1 MEITMIGSYLFS
13 NFTKHF
19 SVHAGNY
26 NCIKISLLVFWSAS
40 LTESPK
46 TLVTFYN
53 SWNSKRNDFIE
64 RENKEIIVFGH
75 ISRTQGHFFQV

>member
-1 MEITMIGSYLFS
+1 MIGSYLFS
-13 NFTKHF
+13 NFKKHF

-26 NCIKISLLVFWSAS
+26 NCIKISLLVVWSAS